1 MRVAVAAVLV
11 AGCSASAT
19 PDELAGEKYH
29 EANGLFARGFYSD
42 AIPLYE
48 SAVAIRD
55 RMKDAYHRLAYCY
68 EVRGEE
74 SRAVE
79 TLEKVLRG
87 DPQDEHALRHLWR
100 LYCHRGFA
108 DQALGAAKSLATLY
122 PEDRGLKDE
131 IARLEGLKDLKGK

>member
-1 MRVAVAAVLV
+1 MRLAAAAALL
-11 AGCSASAT
+11 AGCTAAAT
-19 PDELAGEKYH
+19 PEDTAIEKYN

-48 SAVAIRD
+48 SAIAIRD

-79 TLEKVLRG
+79 TLEKVQRV
-87 DPQDEHALRHLWR
+87 DRQDEYALRHLWR
-100 LYCHRGFA
+100 LYCHRGFPE
-108 DQALGAAKSLATLY
+108 QALKMARGLEELY
-122 PEDRGLKDE
+122 PDDRGLKDE
-131 IARLEGLKDLKGK
+131 IARLKDLKAR